1 MFLRYYYMKTYNA
14 IFNAE
19 NEQGVFGISLVKAP
33 ATEQNWVAL
42 SKQEQAIQFKE
53 VNKDQQILLGLVLQ
67 PNQKI
72 YRVNEETQEEFNIV
86 FSEET
91 IKELSYNF
99 FKQGFQSNSTI
110 EHSNKIDGV
119 TFVESWIVE
128 DSEKDKSSLYGFS
141 YPKGSW
147 LATMKVD
154 DADLWNNY
162 VKTGKV
168 QGFSIDAMLDLK
180 EINFKSESNMS
191 KVESTF
197 LDSLTALLGLN
208 KQDEIKEVKEVKEV
222 EKQKVEFG
230 EIKTSDGEITIMYEG
245 ETPTVGA
252 DLYVMQGE
260 ERIPIPQGEYP
271 TEAGIMVVDENS
283 KLAEIKPL
291 QEEVA
296 EVETE
301 MSDSEIEQAIKS
313 ILVKY
318 SEQVNSKLEAFGTKL
333 SEVTKEN
340 ESLKNELVEFSKK
353 PSAKPITATPTAAK
367 TAKERIYNTI
377 LKNQ

>member
-1 MFLRYYYMKTYNA
+1 MKTYNA
-14 IFNAE
+14 IFNSE

-33 ATEQNWVAL
+33 AMEGNFIAL
-42 SKQEQAIQFKE
+42 SKNQNIQFKE
-53 VNKDQQILLGLVLQ
+53 VDKEQQILLGLVLE
-67 PNQKI
+67 PNKPI
-72 YRVNEETQEEFNIV
+72 YRINEETQEEFNIV

-110 EHSNKIDGV
+110 EHNNKIDGV

-180 EINFKSESNMS
+180 EINFKSQSNMS

-208 KQDEIKEVKEVKEV
+208 KQDEVKEVV
-222 EKQKVEFG
+222 EQKVEFG

-245 ETPTVGA
+245 ETPTIGA
-252 DLYVMQGE
+252 DLYVMQEE
-260 ERIPIPQGEYP
+260 ERVPIPQGEYP

-283 KLAEIKPL
+283 KLIEIKPL
-291 QEEVA
+291 EEEVAEVA

-318 SEQVNSKLEAFGTKL
+318 SEQVNSKLESFEAKL

-340 ESLKNELVEFSKK
+340 ESLKNELLEFSKM
-353 PSAKPITATPTAAK
+353 PSSKPITATPVAPK
-367 TAKERIYNTI
+367 TSRDRIYSKI
-377 LKNQ
+377 LKNK

>member
-1 MFLRYYYMKTYNA
+1 MKTYNA

-33 ATEQNWVAL
+33 AMEGNFIAL
-42 SKQEQAIQFKE
+42 SKNQNIQFKE
-53 VNKDQQILLGLVLQ
+53 VDKEQQILLGLVLE
-67 PNQKI
+67 PNKPI
-72 YRVNEETQEEFNIV
+72 YRINEETQEEFNIV

-119 TFVESWIVE
+119 TFVESCIVE

-154 DADLWNNY
+154 DADLWNDY

-222 EKQKVEFG
+222 EEQKVELG

-260 ERIPIPQGEYP
+260 ERIPIPQGEYA

-291 QEEVA
+291 QEEEVA

-318 SEQVNSKLEAFGTKL
+318 SEQVNSKLESFETKL

-340 ESLKNELVEFSKK
+340 ESLKNELVEFSKM
-353 PSAKPITATPTAAK
+353 PSSKPITAVPVAAK

>member
-1 MFLRYYYMKTYNA
+1 
-14 IFNAE
+14 
-19 NEQGVFGISLVKAP
+19 
-33 ATEQNWVAL
+33 
-42 SKQEQAIQFKE
+42 
-53 VNKDQQILLGLVLQ
+53 
-67 PNQKI
+67 
-72 YRVNEETQEEFNIV
+72 
-86 FSEET
+86 
-91 IKELSYNF
+91 
-99 FKQGFQSNSTI
+99 
-110 EHSNKIDGV
+110 
-119 TFVESWIVE
+119 
-128 DSEKDKSSLYGFS
+128 
-141 YPKGSW
+141 
-147 LATMKVD
+147 
-154 DADLWNNY
+154 
-162 VKTGKV
+162 
-168 QGFSIDAMLDLK
+168 MLDLK

-197 LDSLTALLGLN
+197 LDSLTTLLGLN

-230 EIKTSDGEITIMYEG
+230 EIKTSDGEVTIMYEG
-245 ETPTVGA
+245 ETPTVGV

-318 SEQVNSKLEAFGTKL
+318 SEQVNSKLEGFETKL

-340 ESLKNELVEFSKK
+340 ESLKNELLEFSKM
-353 PSAKPITATPTAAK
+353 PSSKPITATPVAPK
-367 TAKERIYNTI
+367 TKRDRIYNKI